1 MSKEV
6 FTQVLL
12 TVCPVG
18 PYVHPVVISLLQ
30 KVELELTYLAAS
42 RIPTWVP

>member
-1 MSKEV
+1 MTNGV

-18 PYVHPVVISLLQ
+18 PYAHPVVISLLQ

-42 RIPTWVP
+42 KIPTWVR